1 MKPSAYIS
9 DGGILFK
16 ESPPDSILKLNPLYT
31 SAEIQALHNL
41 LKEQDKKIIDN
52 NAVGVPNPDGW
63 ELTTDSSDVATWK
76 AYEEVRFNP
85 DLIHR
90 WVREGDAYV
99 NRMTKEQMEGLKQHW
114 SEPQTDLIV
123 LLREEVT
130 LMQKYLQ
137 EQNLREHFV
146 TWRQKK

>member
-41 LKEQDKKIIDN
+41 VKEQEKKIIYN

-90 WVREGDAYV
+90 WVREGDEYV
-99 NRMTKEQMEGLKQHW
+99 NRMTKEQMEILKKA
-114 SEPQTDLIV
+114 SEQ
-123 LLREEVT
+123 
-130 LMQKYLQ
+130 
-137 EQNLREHFV
+137 
-146 TWRQKK
+146 

>member
-31 SAEIQALHNL
+31 SAEIQALHNVV
-41 LKEQDKKIIDN
+41 KEQPI
-52 NAVGVPNPDGW
+52 V
-63 ELTTDSSDVATWK
+63 
-76 AYEEVRFNP
+76 
-85 DLIHR
+85 
-90 WVREGDAYV
+90 
-99 NRMTKEQMEGLKQHW
+99 KEQ
-114 SEPQTDLIV
+114 PQTDLIV

-130 LMQKYLQ
+130 LMQKYLE

-146 TWRQKK
+146 AWRDGK

>member
-41 LKEQDKKIIDN
+41 VKEQDKKIID
-52 NAVGVPNPDGW
+52 
-63 ELTTDSSDVATWK
+63 LTFDLEYARRTDEFV
-76 AYEEVRFNP
+76 
-85 DLIHR
+85 
-90 WVREGDAYV
+90 
-99 NRMTKEQMEGLKQHW
+99 KE
-114 SEPQTDLIV
+114 SPQTDLIV

-130 LMQKYLQ
+130 LMQKYLE

-146 TWRQKK
+146 AWRQEK

>member
-41 LKEQDKKIIDN
+41 VKEQPI
-52 NAVGVPNPDGW
+52 V
-63 ELTTDSSDVATWK
+63 
-76 AYEEVRFNP
+76 
-85 DLIHR
+85 
-90 WVREGDAYV
+90 
-99 NRMTKEQMEGLKQHW
+99 KEQ
-114 SEPQTDLIV
+114 PQTDLIV

-146 TWRQKK
+146 AWRDGNE